1 MTDNGDDGT
10 ASGRRSKVG
19 RVIAERELDG
29 LGDELERRWT
39 GDRGERQSLRELAD
53 WFNSRV
59 LEAAMAAAG
68 EQVLDGEAANLY
80 DLLTGDEVSGGTR
93 TEAERRL
100 ARTGVDVDEVKRDF
114 VSHQAV
120 HTYLTDYRKVEG
132 PSNETE
138 RSVDDAT
145 ETIQRLRNRTN
156 AVVERTVGALHDADE
171 ISVGDFDV
179 FVDVRV
185 SCNDCQR
192 TYGVTDLLRNGG
204 CDCQ

>member
-120 HTYLTDYRKVEG
+120 HTYLTDYRNVEG

-192 TYGVTDLLRNGG
+192 TYDVTDLLRNGG

>member
-39 GDRGERQSLRELAD
+39 GDRGERQSLRKLAD

-59 LEAAMAAAG
+59 LEAAMADAG

-80 DLLTGDEVSGGTR
+80 DLLTGDDISGGTR

-120 HTYLTDYRKVEG
+120 HTYLTDYRNVEG

-138 RSVDDAT
+138 RSVDDAI

-192 TYGVTDLLRNGG
+192 TYDVTDLLRNGG

>member
-1 MTDNGDDGT
+1 MTDNRDDS
-10 ASGRRSKVG
+10 ASSGRRSKVG
-19 RVIAERELDG
+19 RVIEERELAG

-59 LEAAMAAAG
+59 TEAAMATAG

-114 VSHQAV
+114 VSHQAI
-120 HTYLTDYRKVEG
+120 HTYLTDYRNVEG

-138 RSVDDAT
+138 RSVDDAI

-156 AVVERTVGALHDADE
+156 AVVERTAGALQNADE

-192 TYGVTDLLRNGG
+192 TYDVTDFLRNGG
-204 CDCQ
+204 CDCE